1 MQPDAPAIPSENDP
15 GDDGTF
21 LASETLSDG
30 RRQGLPEPPVEFM
43 ASCGPG
49 LAGELPG
56 DHLGS
61 YTLID
66 VLGEGGFGTVWRA
79 EQQQPVQRTVA
90 VKIIKPGMDSRE
102 VLARFEQER
111 QALARMEHP
120 AVVQIFDAGATPTGR
135 PYFVMEL
142 ISGEPVTR
150 FCDARRLDT
159 ASRLRL
165 MLDVCAAVRHAHQK
179 GIIHRDLKPSNILV
193 AEHDGRPAA
202 KIIDFGVAK
211 AVSPN
216 DDSAAHR
223 TRGDQLLG
231 TPTYMSPE
239 QAGLEGADVDTRSDV
254 YSLGVVLYQLLTGM
268 TPLEGKTSR
277 GASLEEIRRL
287 IREEDPPPP
296 STAVHRLDGAM
307 IGNVLHSRQTALR
320 EFSRL
325 LRRDLD
331 WIVMK
336 AIEKDQN
343 RRYESVGALAADLQ
357 RFLVGEPVTARPPT
371 FGYRAGKFIRRRK
384 GAVAAAAL
392 VLLSLV
398 GGLAASTTL
407 YLRANEALRRESV
420 ERNNAQREATH
431 HALTSKFLSDLLASA
446 GPDRAKG
453 TTPTVLAL
461 VEEAAQRVGFG
472 LENQPAVEAALRNT
486 IGSTFLALDR
496 PNEAKAQIEA
506 GLAAAT
512 RALGDRDRLTLR
524 LRGNLANVRHASRD
538 YPGAEAENRAL
549 LALRQDAFPPDDI
562 ETLATR
568 DNFAAA
574 ISKQGRFAEA
584 AAEYSALRPLQEQ
597 ALGKDHPDTLRTR
610 MALANTLARLCLD
623 DSGRVAD
630 AEKLNQAAAEY
641 RAVVTLLTLASAQ
654 GPEHTQTLEA
664 RYGLADVLYFQKN
677 FAAAEKEHREVFE
690 LRRKILSPTHKKTF
704 QSQAG
709 VARAL
714 YGMGQLDQALAAF
727 SQLVADQVAAPD
739 HDEGDYRNNLKT
751 LELIRSAQASRS
763 P

>member
-1 MQPDAPAIPSENDP
+1 MKPNSISPV
-15 GDDGTF
+15 G
-21 LASETLSDG
+21 ETVSDG
-30 RRQGLPEPPVEFM
+30 RRLGLPEPPAEFM
-43 ASCGPG
+43 ATCGPG
-49 LAGELPG
+49 FAGEIPG
-56 DHLGS
+56 DQLGP
-61 YTLID
+61 YVLMN

-79 EQQQPVQRTVA
+79 EQRQPVQRTVA
-90 VKIIKPGMDSRE
+90 IKIIKPGMDSRE
-102 VLARFEQER
+102 VLTRFGQER

-120 AVVQIFDAGATPTGR
+120 AIVQIFDAGATPAGR

-142 ISGEPVTR
+142 IAGEPVTR
-150 FCDARRLDT
+150 FCDTRRLDT
-159 ASRLRL
+159 AARLRL

-216 DDSAAHR
+216 EAGAAHR
-223 TRGDQLLG
+223 TRGDQFLG

-239 QAGLEGADVDTRSDV
+239 QAGLEGADVDTRADV
-254 YSLGVVLYQLLTGM
+254 YSLGVVLYQLLTGT
-268 TPLEGKTSR
+268 TPLESKTSR

-296 STAVHRLDGAM
+296 STAVSRLQDDVMAE
-307 IGNVLHSRQTALR
+307 VLHSRQTALG
-320 EFSRL
+320 ELSRL

-336 AIEKDQN
+336 AIEKDRN

-357 RFLVGEPVTARPPT
+357 RFLNGEPVAARPPT

-392 VLLSLV
+392 VLLSLL
-398 GGLAASTTL
+398 GGLGASTTL
-407 YLRANEALRRESV
+407 YLRANEALHRELV
-420 ERNNAQREATH
+420 ERDNALREATH

-472 LENQPAVEAALRNT
+472 LENQPAVEATLRNT

-496 PNEAKAQIEA
+496 PTEAKTQFEA
-506 GLAAAT
+506 GLAVAT
-512 RALGDRDRLTLR
+512 RALGERDRLTLR

-538 YPGAEAENRAL
+538 YAGAEAENRAL
-549 LALRQDAFPPDDI
+549 LALRLQAFPPDDI

-568 DNFAAA
+568 DNLAAA

-584 AAEYSALRPLQEQ
+584 ADEYLALRPLQEH
-597 ALGKDHPDTLRTR
+597 ALGKSHPDTLRTR
-610 MALANTLARLCLD
+610 MALANTLARLCLN
-623 DSGRVAD
+623 DSGRVVD
-630 AEKLNQAAAEY
+630 VEKLNQAEAEY
-641 RAVVTLLTLASAQ
+641 REGVTLLTLAPAL
-654 GPEHTQTLEA
+654 GPKHTQTLEA

-677 FAAAEKEHREVFE
+677 FAAAEKEHREVYE

-714 YGMGQLDQALAAF
+714 YGMGHLDEALAAF
-727 SQLVADQVAAPD
+727 RQLIADQEAAPD
-739 HDEGDYRNNLKT
+739 RDESDYQNNLKT
-751 LELIRSAQASRS
+751 LEMIRSLRSSRS